1 MAEGIHSVVAA
12 FPPARAQIMADVSE
26 KALVARR
33 SARER
38 KALCDQINIEQMPPQ
53 QRGLPSEVQ
62 RASDYLLAALLLSP
76 RCLPLS
82 RGPAHQTPLPKP
94 LPKARV
100 AFHVPLPPSLRSCGS
115 QAILLAKW
123 RKLWQY
129 EASNTQRLS
138 PQMLAQRMEFTFR
151 QMQMVCSQI
160 PEVRNAPARAFLPW
174 PSLWSKADRIN
185 PLPAP
190 GVA

>member
-82 RGPAHQTPLPKP
+82 RGPAHQTSQ
-94 LPKARV
+94 RTRCV
-100 AFHVPLPPSLRSCGS
+100 HVPLPPSLRSCGS